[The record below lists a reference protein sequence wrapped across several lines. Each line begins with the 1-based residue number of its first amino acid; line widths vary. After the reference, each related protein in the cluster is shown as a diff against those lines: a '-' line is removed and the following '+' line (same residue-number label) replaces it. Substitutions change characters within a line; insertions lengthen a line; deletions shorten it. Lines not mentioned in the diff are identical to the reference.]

1 MRPQA
6 ELGKGLVQ
14 EVSIVI
20 HTLEFRRIKLHA
32 RSRFILA
39 SHLFKQHFNVMG
51 CIFES
56 SISLISLL
64 SAHLLRAS
72 ERL

>member
-1 MRPQA
+1 MKPQA
-6 ELGKGLVQ
+6 ELGKGLVL
-14 EVSIVI
+14 EVSIAI

-32 RSRFILA
+32 RCRFFLA

-51 CIFES
+51 IFES
-56 SISLISLL
+56 SISLISLV

-72 ERL
+72 ER

>member
-6 ELGKGLVQ
+6 ELGKRLVQ
-14 EVSIVI
+14 GVSIVI

-32 RSRFILA
+32 RCRFILA

-51 CIFES
+51 IFES

-64 SAHLLRAS
+64 SARILRAS
-72 ERL
+72 ER

>member
-32 RSRFILA
+32 RCRFFLA

-51 CIFES
+51 IFES

-64 SAHLLRAS
+64 
-72 ERL
+72 